1 MGVRNCPYL
10 EEDPSHFSP
19 HPEML
24 VVSLLLLSSPMAAL
38 ALTQDEYDTVYDYMY
53 SYWRGDGSSNMP
65 TGLRLGFHDC
75 VGGCDGCLNVDND
88 SNAGLADV
96 VADLEVLYTDAVR
109 ESGDPVFGP
118 LLGPIFR
125 PLF

>member
-1 MGVRNCPYL
+1 MIL
-10 EEDPSHFSP
+10 TSMF
-19 HPEML
+19 
-24 VVSLLLLSSPMAAL
+24 
-38 ALTQDEYDTVYDYMY
+38 TQDEYDTVYDYMY

-65 TGLRLGFHDC
+65 KALRLGFHDC

-109 ESGDPVFGP
+109 ESRDQDFLRV
-118 LLGPIFR
+118 
-125 PLF
+125 